1 MISVLT
7 MQEALQVLNT
17 YWAEQGCL
25 NVQPMNTEVGAG
37 TLNPSTFLRVQGPEP
52 WRVAYVEPSVRPD
65 DSRYG
70 ENPNRLQ
77 THTQY
82 QVILKPE
89 PGNAQELFLGS
100 LRALGIDTDAH
111 DIRFVED
118 NWASPAL
125 GAWGLGWEVWLDGL
139 EITQFTYFQQA
150 GGITLDPVSVEITY
164 GIERILMA
172 LQGVNHF
179 KDLQYAPGVT
189 YGEAFGQAEYEM
201 SRYYLDEADLDTQRT
216 LFEAYAGEARRLLDA
231 RLPVPAYSYVLK
243 CSHTFN
249 VLDARGAISTTERA
263 RSFARMRGLAHE
275 VAALWV
281 ARREEL
287 GFPLGT
293 VPGTAAA
300 LKAQAAAERG
310 TDSEAA
316 APAEQRQE
324 PEQAPAEAEPAAP
337 AAPAVAEPVAAAPA
351 EPVVPGP
358 VAPAEPVAVAEPV
371 AAPVEAGPATLV
383 LEIGVEEMPPA
394 EVTRTTRAVREALTE
409 KLAATRL
416 GHGAISV
423 VAGPRRVVAVV
434 DGVQPRETD
443 YEQTVRGPKVSAAFD
458 AEGNPTKAV
467 LGFARSNG
475 ADPAELG
482 RVVFGNNEHV
492 ALTRQVAGRPA
503 QEVLSAL
510 LPEIVTGLRAEK
522 NMRWNVPKLAFTR
535 PIRWILALLG
545 DEVVP
550 FTVSTLESGRTT
562 QVHRD
567 AARPTVE
574 VPTADGYLSFLE
586 HHGILADAEERRR
599 LVVDGAVRLAAE
611 VGGYIDTERHTGLI
625 DEITNLVEAP
635 TPILGG
641 FEAKYLSLPSDILVT
656 VMRKH
661 QRYLPVVGER
671 GEMLPYFV
679 AVANGSCDHDVVR
692 RGNEAVLRARY
703 EDASFFWK
711 ADLETPLADMKEK
724 TRLLTF
730 EERLGSMAD
739 RADRISAV
747 ALRLGESVGISGA
760 DRETLERAASLTKF
774 DLGSQMVTELSS
786 LAGVMAREYAYRAGE
801 SEAVAQALFENE
813 LPRSAGDL
821 LPGTLPGALLA
832 LADRFDLL
840 AGLFAIGAEPSG
852 SSDPFGLR
860 RSALGV
866 VNILLSRGDLAGLTV
881 HQGLAIAAGHQA
893 VPVAPETVD
902 AAQQFVVRRFE
913 QQLIETG
920 HATVD
925 VRAVL
930 VRADAPLLAAR
941 VLEEL
946 ESLRGDERFAT
957 VVAAFQRIR
966 RIVPADVTAGYDR
979 TLFWEPAEQGLHDA
993 LSKSRAVLAGEGSLV
1008 RFSAETGELVAA
1020 VNTFFD
1026 DVLVM
1031 ADDPR
1036 VRANRLGLLAAV
1048 RDLAEGLIDWE
1059 ALV

>member
-1 MISVLT
+1 
-7 MQEALQVLNT
+7 MQEALLVLNK
-17 YWAEQGCL
+17 YWTEHGCL
-25 NVQPMNTEVGAG
+25 VVQPMNTEVGAG
-37 TLNPSTFLRVQGPEP
+37 TLNPATFLRVQGPEP

-100 LRALGIDTDAH
+100 LRAIGIDTAAH

-150 GGITLDPVSVEITY
+150 GGIALDPVSVEITY
-164 GIERILMA
+164 GMERILMA

-201 SRYYLDEADLDTQRT
+201 SRYYLDEADLETQRT
-216 LFEAYAGEARRLLDA
+216 LFEAYASEARRMLDA
-231 RLPVPAYSYVLK
+231 NLPVPAYSYVLK

-263 RSFARMRGLAHE
+263 SSFARMRGLAHE
-275 VAALWV
+275 VAELWV

-293 VPGTAAA
+293 SSGTSPATSG
-300 LKAQAAAERG
+300 AQAAETRSHADAGASTE
-310 TDSEAA
+310 
-316 APAEQRQE
+316 
-324 PEQAPAEAEPAAP
+324 AEAGAAS
-337 AAPAVAEPVAAAPA
+337 EPVLPA
-351 EPVVPGP
+351 GP
-358 VAPAEPVAVAEPV
+358 A
-371 AAPVEAGPATLV
+371 PATLV

-394 EVTRTTRAVREALTE
+394 EVTRTSQAVQAALTE
-409 KLAATRL
+409 KLATTRL
-416 GHGAISV
+416 GHGEISV
-423 VAGPRRVVAVV
+423 SASPRRVVAVV
-434 DGVQPRETD
+434 SEVQPREAD
-443 YEQTVRGPKVSAAFD
+443 YEQTVRGPRVSAAYD
-458 AEGNPTKAV
+458 AEGNPTKAAV
-467 LGFARSNG
+467 GFARSQG
-475 ADPAELG
+475 ADPADLG
-482 RVVFGNNEHV
+482 RVTVGANEHV
-492 ALTRQVAGRPA
+492 ALTRQVVGRSA
-503 QEVLSAL
+503 EEVLSSL
-510 LPEIVTGLRAEK
+510 LPEVVTGLRGEK
-522 NMRWNVPKLAFTR
+522 NMRWNAPRLSFTR
-535 PIRWILALLG
+535 PIRWIMALLG
-545 DEVVP
+545 DQVIP
-550 FTVSTLESGRTT
+550 FTVSSLTSGRTT

-567 AARPTVE
+567 AVAPAVE
-574 VPTADGYLSFLE
+574 VPTADAYLSFLKE
-586 HHGILADAEERRR
+586 HGILADAAERRR
-599 LVVDGAVRLAAE
+599 LVVDGATRLAAE
-611 VGGYIDTERHTGLI
+611 VGGRIDVDRHGALI
-625 DEITNLVEAP
+625 DEITNLVEFP

-641 FEAKYLSLPSDILVT
+641 FDAKYLGLPADILVT

-661 QRYLPVVGER
+661 QRYLPVVDAEGR
-671 GEMLPYFV
+671 MLPYFV
-679 AVANGSCDHDVVR
+679 AVANGHCDHDVVR

-703 EDASFFWK
+703 EDAAFFWK
-711 ADLETPLADMKEK
+711 ADLETPLTEMREK
-724 TRLLTF
+724 IRLLTF

-747 ALRLGESVGISGA
+747 ARRLAEVLGVSGA
-760 DRETLERAASLTKF
+760 DREVLERAAQLTKF

-786 LAGVMAREYAYRAGE
+786 LAGVMAREYAARAGE

-813 LPRSAGDL
+813 LPRSAGDN
-821 LPGTLPGALLA
+821 LPATLPGALLA
-832 LADRFDLL
+832 LADRLDLL
-840 AGLFAIGAEPSG
+840 AGLFAIGAEPTG

-866 VNILLSRGDLAGLTV
+866 VNILLRRSDLAGLTLSE
-881 HQGLAIAAGHQA
+881 GLAIAAQEQA
-893 VPVAPETVD
+893 VPVEPKTLDDTA
-902 AAQQFVVRRFE
+902 QFVLRRFE
-913 QQLIETG
+913 QQLIEMG
-920 HATVD
+920 HSTTD

-930 VRADAPLLAAR
+930 VRADSPLLAAR
-941 VLEEL
+941 TLEEL
-946 ESLRGDERFAT
+946 ESLQGDERFAT
-957 VVAAFQRIR
+957 VLAAFQRAR
-966 RIVPADVTAGYDR
+966 RIVPAGVAADYDPDR
-979 TLFWEPAEQGLHDA
+979 LAEPAEQALHAA
-993 LSKSRAVLAGEGSLV
+993 LTKCRQVLDGETSLV
-1008 RFSAETGELVAA
+1008 RFSTETGDLVDA

-1031 ADDPR
+1031 AEEPG

-1048 RDLAEGLIDWE
+1048 RDLAEGIIDWE

>member
-1 MISVLT
+1 
-7 MQEALQVLNT
+7 MQEALLVLNK
-17 YWAEQGCL
+17 YWTEHGCL
-25 NVQPMNTEVGAG
+25 VVQPMNTEVGAG

-89 PGNAQELFLGS
+89 PGRAQELFLGS
-100 LRALGIDTDAH
+100 LQALGIDTAAH

-164 GIERILMA
+164 GMERILMA
-172 LQGVNHF
+172 LQDVSHF

-216 LFEAYAGEARRLLDA
+216 LFEAYAGEARRMLDA

-287 GFPLGT
+287 GFPLGGG
-293 VPGTAAA
+293 PDTAADA
-300 LKAQAAAERG
+300 TVAGESAGAEQDAAATAPEL
-310 TDSEAA
+310 
-316 APAEQRQE
+316 PAESGR
-324 PEQAPAEAEPAAP
+324 
-337 AAPAVAEPVAAAPA
+337 
-351 EPVVPGP
+351 
-358 VAPAEPVAVAEPV
+358 
-371 AAPVEAGPATLV
+371 ATLA

-394 EVTRTTRAVREALTE
+394 EVTRASQAVHDALAE

-423 VAGPRRVVAVV
+423 AAGPRRVVATVADV
-434 DGVQPRETD
+434 EPRESD
-443 YEQTVRGPKVSAAFD
+443 YEQTLKGPRLSAAYD
-458 AEGNPTKAV
+458 ADGNPTKAAV
-467 LGFARSNG
+467 GFARSQG
-475 ADPAELG
+475 ADPADLG
-482 RVVFGNNEHV
+482 RVVVGANEHV
-492 ALTRQVAGRPA
+492 ALTRQVVGRSA
-503 QEVLSAL
+503 EEVLSAL
-510 LPEIVTGLRAEK
+510 LAEVVSGLRAEK
-522 NMRWNVPKLAFTR
+522 NMRWNAPRLSFTR
-535 PIRWILALLG
+535 PIRWITALLG
-545 DEVVP
+545 ERVVP
-550 FTVSTLESGRTT
+550 FTVSSLTSGRTT
-562 QVHRD
+562 QVHRN
-567 AARPTVE
+567 AVPAVVE
-574 VPTADGYLSFLE
+574 VPTADGYLSFLKE
-586 HHGILADAEERRR
+586 HGILADAAERRR
-599 LVVDGAVRLAAE
+599 LVVDGATRLASS
-611 VGGYIDTERHTGLI
+611 VGGRIQVEQYGALI
-625 DEITNLVEAP
+625 DEITNLVEFP
-635 TPILGG
+635 TPILGS
-641 FEAKYLSLPSDILVT
+641 FDAKYLLLPADILVT

-661 QRYLPVVGER
+661 QRYLPVVDAEGT
-671 GEMLPYFV
+671 MLPYFV

-711 ADLETPLADMKEK
+711 ADLETPLTEMKEK
-724 TRLLTF
+724 IRLLTF

-747 ALRLGESVGISGA
+747 TRRLADVVGVRGT
-760 DRETLERAASLTKF
+760 DREVLDRAAALTKF

-786 LAGVMAREYAYRAGE
+786 LAGVMAREYAVRAGE

-813 LPRSAGDL
+813 LPRFGGDQ

-832 LADRFDLL
+832 LADRLDLL
-840 AGLFAIGAEPSG
+840 VGLLAIGAEPTG

-866 VNILLSRGDLAGLTV
+866 VNILLSRSELAGL
-881 HQGLAIAAGHQA
+881 GLSRALAIAAEQQA
-893 VPVAPETVD
+893 VTVEPKSLD
-902 AAQQFVVRRFE
+902 TAAQFVLRRLE
-913 QQLIETG
+913 QQLIEGG
-920 HATVD
+920 HATTD

-930 VRADAPLLAAR
+930 VRADSPLLA
-941 VLEEL
+941 VHTLEEL
-946 ESLRGDERFAT
+946 ESLQGDDRFAR
-957 VVAAFQRIR
+957 VLAAFQRVR
-966 RIVPADVTAGYDR
+966 RIVPAGVEAAYDPDQ
-979 TLFWEPAEQGLHDA
+979 LKEPAEQALHSA
-993 LSKSRAVLAGEGSLV
+993 LTKCRQVLDGETSLV
-1008 RFSAETGELVAA
+1008 RLTAETGELVDA
-1020 VNTFFD
+1020 VNVFFD

-1031 ADDPR
+1031 AEDPA

-1048 RDLAEGLIDWE
+1048 RDLAEGVVDWE
-1059 ALV
+1059 KLG